1 MDSSSFDE
9 DTITPGWVREI
20 GEMSNPFQNVKL
32 PMTSRILKYSLF
44 LSNLLIFILG
54 IVLMSAGFTVSA
66 EYASANG
73 LAELFQDNYTALPVF
88 VGVAGVILSF
98 VTFFGCWGVVKES
111 TTMTL
116 VYGILLTLTMI
127 SLLIAGVFGYL
138 YRDAVDH
145 YVEGQLSTSLKHWCH
160 SNPEPWDSIQKSFK
174 CCGITSPS
182 DWSDKADD
190 FKFWAYGYVHYH
202 NGTHLNENDFPENPV
217 PNSCC
222 VEISDGCGLMKDA
235 NIHKDGCLAKL
246 ETNIGE
252 NLSYVAGA
260 AVGISIF
267 TLFGIILAFFL
278 FRKYRERN
286 YSNMD

>member
-1 MDSSSFDE
+1 
-9 DTITPGWVREI
+9 
-20 GEMSNPFQNVKL
+20 
-32 PMTSRILKYSLF
+32 
-44 LSNLLIFILG
+44 
-54 IVLMSAGFTVSA
+54 
-66 EYASANG
+66 
-73 LAELFQDNYTALPVF
+73 
-88 VGVAGVILSF
+88 
-98 VTFFGCWGVVKES
+98 
-111 TTMTL
+111 MTL

-160 SNPEPWDSIQKSFK
+160 SNPEPWDSIQVQIYSYSTSYFFFQKSFK

-222 VEISDGCGLMKDA
+222 VEISG
-235 NIHKDGCLAKL
+235 N
-246 ETNIGE
+246 
-252 NLSYVAGA
+252 
-260 AVGISIF
+260 
-267 TLFGIILAFFL
+267 AF
-278 FRKYRERN
+278 
-286 YSNMD
+286 